1 MLSRHA
7 RAPDEQKGYKASRRL
22 ILGEVIA
29 MKTNNNITTNS
40 KILEKSLLS
49 CLFIEN
55 GAGLNYVD
63 LKISDFYDANY
74 RNIYGAIVNVC
85 IRDGQPFDISLIV
98 AELKKIDE
106 NRDWIID
113 ISELLDFTPN
123 TFNPQIY
130 TEKIRELSAER
141 QRLSLIDEFRSKK
154 IGTNEFLQKFT
165 AIENKGDDDE
175 LKKELDAKDFDYN
188 VESKQEWVIDYLLPK
203 SEITILA
210 ALGASGKTTL
220 ALQIALY
227 AMLNINFSDEIVVK
241 NKINNFL
248 VITGEAKFNQIN
260 QIIKELLSGMGN
272 PAIQQGQIKIIASD
286 AVLFAT
292 TEFGKVVK
300 TPYFQKIKEQVD
312 KINPDLIIIDSL
324 MSTSEVNFN
333 DPTQTM
339 SNYRVVKKLI
349 GERTALI
356 LHHFNKS
363 AYNKKNDADEIFGS
377 VNIKNKL
384 RHVLT
389 MKKDKELNKLF
400 INKSNLGTKYKDKE
414 FIINPLLS
422 EDLSFLKG
430 FHISAPEQIL
440 AEIIENSKKNTAE
453 IIENEYKQ
461 TKKGRPR
468 RINNNNEEDFFDD
481 ENED

>member
-1 MLSRHA
+1 
-7 RAPDEQKGYKASRRL
+7 
-22 ILGEVIA
+22 
-29 MKTNNNITTNS
+29 MKTNTINITTNS
-40 KILEKSLLS
+40 KLFEKSLLA
-49 CLFIEN
+49 CLFVEN
-55 GAGLNYVD
+55 GAGLNNID
-63 LKISDFYDANY
+63 LRISDFYDANY

-106 NRDWIID
+106 NRDWIVD
-113 ISELLDFTPN
+113 ISELLDLTPN

-130 TEKIRELSAER
+130 AEKIRELSAER
-141 QRLSLIDEFRSKK
+141 QRLSLIDDFKSKK
-154 IGTNEFLQKFT
+154 IGTSEFLKKFSDV
-165 AIENKGDDDE
+165 ESKNDKNDE
-175 LKKELDAKDFDYN
+175 LKLELAELEAKNFDYN
-188 VESKQEWVIDYLLPK
+188 IESKQEWVIDYLLPK
-203 SEITILA
+203 NEITILA

-227 AMLNINFSDEIVVK
+227 AMLNKNFSDEIVAK

-260 QIIKELLSGMGN
+260 QIIKELLFGMGN
-272 PAIQQGQIKIIASD
+272 PAIKQGQIKIIASD
-286 AVLFAT
+286 YALFAT

-300 TPYFQKIKEQVD
+300 TKYFLKMKEQVD
-312 KINPDLIIIDSL
+312 KMNPDFIIIDSL
-324 MSTSEVNFN
+324 MSTAEVNFN

-339 SNYRVVKKLI
+339 SNYRIVKKLI

-356 LHHFNKS
+356 LHHFNKAGYS
-363 AYNKKNDADEIFGS
+363 KKTDVDEIFGS

-400 INKSNLGTKYKDKE
+400 INKSNLGTKYKNKE
-414 FIINPLLS
+414 FIIDPLLS

-430 FHISAPEQIL
+430 FHVLAPEQIL

-453 IIENEYKQ
+453 IIENEHKQ

-468 RINNNNEEDFFDD
+468 RINNNFNEEDFFDD
-481 ENED
+481 DEN

>member
-1 MLSRHA
+1 M
-7 RAPDEQKGYKASRRL
+7 

>member
-1 MLSRHA
+1 
-7 RAPDEQKGYKASRRL
+7 
-22 ILGEVIA
+22 
-29 MKTNNNITTNS
+29 MKTNIQKNNAIYNITETA
-40 KILEKSLLS
+40 KIYEKSLLA

-55 GAGLNYVD
+55 GVGFSDID
-63 LKISDFYDANY
+63 LQINDFYDEIY
-74 RNIYGAIVNVC
+74 KNIYKSIVDVY
-85 IRDGQPFDISLIV
+85 RDGQPFDIQLILS
-98 AELKKIDE
+98 ELKKIDE
-106 NRDWIID
+106 NRDWIVD

-123 TFNPQIY
+123 SFNPQLY
-130 TEKIRELSAER
+130 AEKIKELSAER
-141 QRLSLIDEFRSKK
+141 QRLNLINDFTAKK
-154 IGTNEFLQKFT
+154 IGADEFLQKFT
-165 AIENKGDDDE
+165 AIDNKNNDDE
-175 LKKELDAKDFDYN
+175 LKIELKELDAKDFDYN

-220 ALQIALY
+220 ALQIALF
-227 AMLNINFSDEIVVK
+227 AILNKDFNDEVVVK
-241 NKINNFL
+241 NKIDKFMI
-248 VITGEAKFNQIN
+248 ITGEAKFSQVNQTL
-260 QIIKELLSGMGN
+260 KELLDGMGN
-272 PAIQQGQIKIIASD
+272 PKIQPGQIKIIASD
-286 AVLFAT
+286 AALFAT
-292 TEFGKVVK
+292 TEFGKVIK

-312 KINPDLIIIDSL
+312 KINPDIVIIDSL
-324 MSTSEVNFN
+324 MSTSEVNFS

-339 SNYRVVKKLI
+339 SNYRIVKKLI

-356 LHHFNKS
+356 LHHFNKAGYS
-363 AYNKKNDADEIFGS
+363 KKTDVDEIFGS

-389 MKKDKELNKLF
+389 LKNNNGIQKII
-400 INKSNLGTKYKDKE
+400 INKTNLGVKYRNKE
-414 FIINPLLS
+414 FILNTMLS

-468 RINNNNEEDFFDD
+468 RINNNSSEEDFFDD

>member
-1 MLSRHA
+1 
-7 RAPDEQKGYKASRRL
+7 
-22 ILGEVIA
+22 